1 MNPLTDAL
9 LWLEARADSAMAA
22 VIGCGIG
29 LFAGFTIGWL
39 LFK

>member
-1 MNPLTDAL
+1 MQALTEVL

-29 LFAGFTIGWL
+29 LFAGFTLGWK
-39 LFK
+39 LFT